1 MGGCTEVSATKVYHC
16 CRSERLELLVV
27 ESFVCVAG
35 WVEVGVGVKG
45 KWEVGLIYVDFV
57 GTTTVC
63 MGATHLNYYAR

>member
-35 WVEVGVGVKG
+35 WVELGVGVEG
-45 KWEVGLIYVDFV
+45 RWEVGLIYVDF
-57 GTTTVC
+57 GRDNNSLYGGDT
-63 MGATHLNYYAR
+63 LK